1 MTTRKDQDQTS
12 LVDQI
17 HHFQRTGLVGL
28 RTATAAA
35 LAVAGQH
42 LAHVLKTPES
52 TLTTSLEALL
62 GGDTVLEA
70 SRVLQLCQE
79 LELSTDQLMLE
90 LVLVARGHAL
100 APISGFRVGVVGRG
114 SSGTL
119 YLGFN
124 IEFPGQ
130 PLNQTLHAEQCLLSL
145 ALNNGETGLDAL
157 AASDPPSGNS
167 RQFLNELA
175 AASQLRVL
183 LPSLPPTTLS
193 ELLPHCFGPEDLGAE
208 NALLA
213 SHPYELEYDG
223 DDAVIA
229 AAAEAAVRA
238 YAPYSNCPSGIALAT
253 DTALVTGSCLE
264 NAAFNPSLSPLQAAL
279 GQLQARGLSYQ
290 DVRRAVLV
298 ERQPAAISQEGL
310 ARVLLAAVCPGVE
323 LEVHHV

>member
-1 MTTRKDQDQTS
+1 MTKKKDHDQAS

-17 HHFQRTGLVGL
+17 HHFQKTGLVGL

-35 LAVAGQH
+35 MAVAGQH
-42 LAHVLKTPES
+42 LAHVLRAPES
-52 TLTTSLEALL
+52 TLTASLEALL
-62 GGDTVLEA
+62 EGDTVLEA
-70 SRVLQLCQE
+70 SRVLQLGQE

-100 APISGFRVGVVGRG
+100 APISDFRVGVVGRG
-114 SSGTL
+114 SSGAL

-124 IEFPGQ
+124 VEFPGQ

-175 AASQLRVL
+175 GASQLKVL

-193 ELLPHCFGPEDLGAE
+193 ELLPHCFGPEDMGAE

-213 SHPYELEYDG
+213 STPNEFECDS
-223 DDAVIA
+223 DDATVA
-229 AAAEAAVRA
+229 AAVEAAIRA
-238 YAPYSNCPSGIALAT
+238 YAPYSNCPSGVALET
-253 DTALVTGSCLE
+253 ESGLVTGSCLE

-279 GQLQARGLSYQ
+279 GQLRAQNLAYA
-290 DVRRAVLV
+290 DVRRAVLA

-310 ARVLLAAVCPGVE
+310 SRVLLAAVCPDVE